1 MTRKIYRITPLLGL
15 AAIVFPCSWSEPGAR
30 IGAETKHAA

>member
-1 MTRKIYRITPLLGL
+1 MTRQFCRITPLLGL
-15 AAIVFPCSWSEPGAR
+15 AAIAFPYSWSKPGAR